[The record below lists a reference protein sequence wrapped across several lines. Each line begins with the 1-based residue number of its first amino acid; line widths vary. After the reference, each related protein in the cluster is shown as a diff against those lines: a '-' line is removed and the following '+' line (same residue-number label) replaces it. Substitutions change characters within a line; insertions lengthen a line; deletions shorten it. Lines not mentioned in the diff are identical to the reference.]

1 MARGAQQKRRLGGEE
16 AWGARSVPQS
26 VNQSLGQSAVT
37 HPCGG
42 WGGGER
48 SRSGTPP
55 PPVAAGLSRPL
66 ARRDRPFHSGQ
77 GTLRCAAA
85 AAERKHAR
93 THARTHAR
101 RARAATLRCCGAV
114 PDWRARRRGG
124 STPASCACA
133 PPRAYCSPSP
143 APHPHTALLR
153 EARSRGS
160 LETEGGVAGAL
171 CACAALTGGRWK
183 PTGDGLPAARRRG
196 AWWARGKRRARAQR
210 RGGREAALRQRAEGR
225 RMRRARFLFSSAFF
239 EFSVSVNC
247 GGLMAA

>member
-93 THARTHAR
+93 THARTHERTHARTHGALGLRRCDAAGRCPIGARGGATGAR
-101 RARAATLRCCGAV
+101 RLPAHARH
-114 PDWRARRRGG
+114 RAP
-124 STPASCACA
+124 TA
-133 PPRAYCSPSP
+133 PPPRHRTPTPRSS
-143 APHPHTALLR
+143 
-153 EARSRGS
+153 ARP
-160 LETEGGVAGAL
+160 GAE
-171 CACAALTGGRWK
+171 
-183 PTGDGLPAARRRG
+183 G
-196 AWWARGKRRARAQR
+196 AWKRKGAWRERSARAQLSPAAVGS
-210 RGGREAALRQRAEGR
+210 RGGAGCRLRAGAVLGGRAASGVRVRRDEAGGRPRCGSARRVGACAERASFSPQR
-225 RMRRARFLFSSAFF
+225 SSFQ
-239 EFSVSVNC
+239 
-247 GGLMAA
+247 

>member
-93 THARTHAR
+93 THARTSGRTHAR
-101 RARAATLRCCGAV
+101 TARSGCDAAMLRGGA
-114 PDWRARRRGG
+114 RLAREEARREHAGFLRMRATARLLLPLPGTAPPHRAPPRGPEPREPGNGRGRGG
-124 STPASCACA
+124 SALRVRSSHRRPLEADGGRAAGCAQARCLVGARQAACACA
-133 PPRAYCSPSP
+133 ETRRA
-143 APHPHTALLR
+143 
-153 EARSRGS
+153 
-160 LETEGGVAGAL
+160 
-171 CACAALTGGRWK
+171 GGRAA
-183 PTGDGLPAARRRG
+183 AARG
-196 AWWARGKRRARAQR
+196 GSAHAQS
-210 RGGREAALRQRAEGR
+210 ALP
-225 RMRRARFLFSSAFF
+225 FLLSVRVFS
-239 EFSVSVNC
+239 EC
-247 GGLMAA
+247 